1 MLKNPKIYYNFFF
14 GKHGQDFGSLFKRYY
29 ELFPEEAD
37 KLSPDLM
44 DMYYGKNIQE
54 RCMKLLLTIKD
65 KDNQITSKNINM
77 INTII
82 VASVKYILE
91 QKCMEPELD
100 SDILTRD
107 LMNIIYNFQIVTSE
121 IQFSIIRK
129 SCCKF
134 MTYDIP

>member
-1 MLKNPKIYYNFFF
+1 
-14 GKHGQDFGSLFKRYY
+14 
-29 ELFPEEAD
+29 
-37 KLSPDLM
+37 
-44 DMYYGKNIQE
+44 
-54 RCMKLLLTIKD
+54 MKLLLTIKD

-91 QKCMEPELD
+91 QNCMEPELD

-107 LMNIIYNFQIVTSE
+107 LMNIIEYTICQIVTLE

-129 SCCKF
+129 
-134 MTYDIP
+134 MLL

>member
-82 VASVKYILE
+82 VAMSNIYWNKMYGTRTGFRY
-91 QKCMEPELD
+91 
-100 SDILTRD
+100 SD
-107 LMNIIYNFQIVTSE
+107 
-121 IQFSIIRK
+121 
-129 SCCKF
+129 
-134 MTYDIP
+134 P

>member
-1 MLKNPKIYYNFFF
+1 
-14 GKHGQDFGSLFKRYY
+14 
-29 ELFPEEAD
+29 
-37 KLSPDLM
+37 
-44 DMYYGKNIQE
+44 
-54 RCMKLLLTIKD
+54 MKLLLTIKD

-107 LMNIIYNFQIVTSE
+107 LMNIIRYTISNSHIE
-121 IQFSIIRK
+121 IQFLLRK
-129 SCCKF
+129 GCKF
-134 MTYDIP
+134 MAMIRHEFAALSSFSLRILFLTAAIECILHYTPELY

>member
-1 MLKNPKIYYNFFF
+1 MAVCLSGIMNYF
-14 GKHGQDFGSLFKRYY
+14 RR
-29 ELFPEEAD
+29 
-37 KLSPDLM
+37 KLT
-44 DMYYGKNIQE
+44 N
-54 RCMKLLLTIKD
+54 KD

-107 LMNIIYNFQIVTSE
+107 LMNIIEYTIS
-121 IQFSIIRK
+121 K
-129 SCCKF
+129 
-134 MTYDIP
+134 